1 MARRLVLLLTVAL
14 ALGACT
20 GDDTADTTTSAPTTT
35 AATATTTT
43 TAPEIG
49 PTETLELVRA
59 RQRLICGVGLGIPG
73 LAEEGPRGELTGLTL
88 DICRAVATAVLG
100 DAANIDFVTLDPGL
114 MVDALVQGE
123 VDLLTHFTTWTLS
136 RDVGLP
142 VDFGPTYYFDG
153 LGLLV
158 PAADHEASDGLDSFV
173 GGSICAN
180 TGTTNEANVRAA
192 IDKSGLGIEVRT
204 YEHTGLLV
212 EGFRAGECDA
222 AALERTVLELLRG
235 EFFDDPADGLV
246 LDLVLAQEPLGPVYR
261 EGDPEWADI
270 VNWTMFA
277 LIIAEEKGITQ
288 SNVDTFVA
296 DSSDIEVRTLFGGEG
311 LEMNRSMQ
319 LDPDAFRRVI
329 ATVGNYGEIFER
341 HLGPYGIARG
351 DNALWSDGGLMFA
364 PPAR

>member
-1 MARRLVLLLTVAL
+1 MGRRLVLLLIFAL

-20 GDDTADTTTSAPTTT
+20 GDDSAATTAAPTTAT
-35 AATATTTT
+35 AEATTTT
-43 TAPEIG
+43 VAELEPEA
-49 PTETLELVRA
+49 TLDLVRA

-73 LAEEGPRGELTGLTL
+73 LAEEGPRGEVTGLTI
-88 DICRAVATAVLG
+88 DMCKAVAATVLG
-100 DAANIDFVTLDPGL
+100 DAANIDFVPLDPGL
-114 MVDALVQGE
+114 MVDSLVQGE

-153 LGLLV
+153 LGLIV
-158 PAADHEASDGLDSFV
+158 AAADHAPSDGLDSLA
-173 GGSICAN
+173 GGAICA
-180 TGTTNEANVRAA
+180 TSGTTSEANVRSA
-192 IDKSGLGIEVRT
+192 INESGLDIGVRT
-204 YEHTGLLV
+204 YAGADALI

-222 AALERTVLELLRG
+222 ASLERTVLELLRG
-235 EFFDDPADGLV
+235 AFFDDPADGLV

-296 DSSDIEVRTLFGGEG
+296 DSSDPAVRTLFAGEG
-311 LEMNRSMQ
+311 LAMPQSMK